1 MSRPQNCSCQY
12 GKKVRPTEVEVAVV
26 GGNRMKLSITFL
38 GFIAEIYDVK
48 VGFFM

>member
-1 MSRPQNCSCQY
+1 M
-12 GKKVRPTEVEVAVV
+12 RPTEVEVAVV